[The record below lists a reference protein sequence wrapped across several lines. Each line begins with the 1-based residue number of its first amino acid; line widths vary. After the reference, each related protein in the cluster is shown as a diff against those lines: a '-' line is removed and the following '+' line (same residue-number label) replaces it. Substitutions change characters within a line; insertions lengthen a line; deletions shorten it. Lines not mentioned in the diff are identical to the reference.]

1 MGAVHKLDL
10 TTDVTHLIVGDID
23 TAKYKYVARERQ
35 DIKVLTSGWI
45 ETLRNL
51 WLQGES
57 IDLETLEHEHRL
69 PTFAGLRISVT
80 GFDDSRSLRK
90 HIVMWTNVRC

>member
-23 TAKYKYVARERQ
+23 TAKYKYVAKERQ
-35 DIKVLTSGWI
+35 DIKVLTSGWV
-45 ETLRNL
+45 EALRNL

-57 IDLETLEHEHRL
+57 IDLENLEHEYRL
-69 PTFAGLRISVT
+69 PTFAALRISVT
-80 GFDDSRSLRK
+80 GFDDSRSLK
-90 HIVMWTNVRC
+90 IHIVM